1 MSELI
6 TDPLHKLC
14 IQGVKS
20 MWDTFYGIDTAL
32 HHHLQEWQ
40 NQPEP
45 PINLPIDLTAR
56 LEQLR
61 QHARQLE
68 RDIERA
74 KEWFDHAD
82 HDEPRFEELA
92 PEQVAGLKRLDE
104 QLNGV
109 MQHIRQTAH
118 TIDATLAGPLAD
130 PANRLWDR
138 NLNVEIRFHLRE
150 HGPAHPDDGDKLIA
164 KVENS
169 AHRFSADGPS
179 FTGLD
184 CTWPDGYD
192 CTFPLP
198 HGGLMHQ
205 LRLHGGEEMSQV
217 DYRDLLRLGT
227 VGVSIVAEH
236 QYWYDLAQD
245 KWTKGWR
252 WQGDGPR
259 QPVYVR
265 DT

>member
-1 MSELI
+1 MSEPF

-20 MWDTFYGIDTAL
+20 MWNTFDGIDTAL

-40 NQPEP
+40 NQPGP
-45 PINLPIDLTAR
+45 PIDLPIDLTAR

-68 RDIERA
+68 RDIWKAETR
-74 KEWFDHAD
+74 FDHAD

-118 TIDATLAGPLAD
+118 GIDAAFAGPLAD

-138 NLNVEIRFHLRE
+138 NLDIEIRFYLRE
-150 HGPAHPDDGDKLIA
+150 DNPAHPDGSDRLIA
-164 KVENS
+164 KVKNS
-169 AHRFSADGPS
+169 AHRFSANGPS

-184 CTWPDGYD
+184 DAWPDGYD
-192 CTFPLP
+192 CTFPMP

-205 LRLHGGEEMSQV
+205 LRLHGGYDMSQV

-227 VGVSIVAEH
+227 VGVSIVVEH
-236 QYWYDLAQD
+236 QYWYDLATGQ
-245 KWTKGWR
+245 WTKDRGW
-252 WQGDGPR
+252 QDDGPR

-265 DT
+265 DA